1 MKFPIISGKD
11 AIKAFEKIGY
21 KVVRPQSQAKR
32 SHIRLRDDNNQFH
45 KPITIPNHKVLKPGL
60 LRMLIKNTNLT
71 VESFLSLIK
80 DL

>member
-1 MKFPIISGKD
+1 MKLPIISGKD

-21 KVVRPQSQAKR
+21 KVVRQKG

-60 LRMLIKNTNLT
+60 LRMLIKDTNLT
-71 VESFLSLIK
+71 IESFLSLIK

>member
-1 MKFPIISGKD
+1 MKLPIISGKD

-21 KVVRPQSQAKR
+21 KVVRQKG

-60 LRMLIKNTNLT
+60 LRMLIKDSGQTI
-71 VESFLSLIK
+71 ESFLSLIK
-80 DL
+80 DF